1 MIRENERQAFAKS
14 VLEHSEI
21 STRSASS
28 SSSRARQVIA
38 MIDIELKK
46 VAEVKD
52 QYATQ
57 IRRFNQKMCDVKE
70 REIRLEDERID
81 MERKIKENN
90 GKPLDYFKVPRVAE
104 IINSRKS
111 NQNIVKS
118 KVPKGIQIRK
128 L

>member
-38 MIDIELKK
+38 MIDVELKK